1 MQNDDGV
8 ENRNYIHSEK
18 RENLK
23 ILKILKIL
31 INELEDRSST
41 FIFILFM
48 LHEELCLKVVIVE
61 AGVVDHNVPIITL

>member
-18 RENLK
+18 REN
-23 ILKILKIL
+23 LKILKIL